1 MQKLKYQNSKGP
13 NVSLRAVNVF
23 DKALR
28 RHVNGR
34 ANVDVLKFGSDLVK
48 KYLVNLA
55 NPKSAILARPLCIK
69 TLATFKSLWITFC
82 SAK

>member
-69 TLATFKSLWITFC
+69 TLATFKSL
-82 SAK
+82 